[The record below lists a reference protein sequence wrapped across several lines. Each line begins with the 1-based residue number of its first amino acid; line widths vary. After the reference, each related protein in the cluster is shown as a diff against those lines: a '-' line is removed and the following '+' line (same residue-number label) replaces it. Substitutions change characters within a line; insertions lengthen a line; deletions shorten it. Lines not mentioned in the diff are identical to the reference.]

1 MPVNAA
7 NASGVAAPGQNHSS
21 WIDETVQAA
30 TLRHD
35 CAYPAWNTRFPWR
48 WAVGCLALVF
58 VLMSAPA
65 AHAQDN
71 SSGSLPDDNSA
82 ALPKPRTEPAWYM
95 VIDRAGILDDEQERS
110 AINDAWRL
118 TTMGIPT
125 QVVTEFAGLNQEQAH
140 RRAEELRIGHHIE
153 SAPGADDGIL
163 VYAAVNAQVR
173 SSITIAVS
181 YGRNVVPRNGL
192 TDKSISETFE
202 QVMLSQLKNGRPARA
217 IVYGMRELIYLG
229 QFEPSAIAPL
239 TGWRSTLSDAMWL
252 IAPVAAVVGTGS
264 VLYAMSTTRK
274 RTAWLALGAASL
286 ALAGTAVIS
295 VLGRSTLGIGVV
307 IGVSALILWQVIAL
321 DRAAK
326 PAPRRTLVVTPRR
339 PRRLAALHR
348 GASRP

>member
-1 MPVNAA
+1 
-7 NASGVAAPGQNHSS
+7 
-21 WIDETVQAA
+21 
-30 TLRHD
+30 
-35 CAYPAWNTRFPWR
+35 
-48 WAVGCLALVF
+48 
-58 VLMSAPA
+58 
-65 AHAQDN
+65 
-71 SSGSLPDDNSA
+71 
-82 ALPKPRTEPAWYM
+82 M

-125 QVVTEFAGLNQEQAH
+125 QVVTEFAGLNQEQAR

-202 QVMLSQLKNGRPARA
+202 HVMLSQLKNGRPARA
-217 IVYGMRELIYLG
+217 IVYGMRELIYLR
-229 QFEPSAIAPL
+229 QFEPPGIAPL
-239 TGWRSTLSDAMWL
+239 TGWRSTLANTMPFIS
-252 IAPVAAVVGTGS
+252 PVSAVASIGAA
-264 VLYAMSTTRK
+264 LYAISTTRK

-286 ALAGTAVIS
+286 ALGATAVIS

-307 IGVSALILWQVIAL
+307 IGVGALILWQVIAL